1 MFHSASLAQA
11 DPHRAKYEQWVRAY
25 APALY
30 RYAYRLAG
38 NRHVAEDLLQET
50 FVEAWRSIEKQTKAE
65 GARGWLFQILRHRYS
80 HYLRDTRSHR
90 QTRSLGQS
98 QDEHPPDSFPLPLE
112 KLADQ
117 DALQMAMAALNPSI
131 RQTLLMV
138 FVEGLTCRETAASLQ
153 IPIGTVLSR
162 LDSARRSLRQAL
174 GKTVPSG
181 STMRPKGAVL

>member
-1 MFHSASLAQA
+1 MAQA

-25 APALY
+25 APTLY

-38 NRHVAEDLLQET
+38 NPDVAEDLLQET
-50 FVEAWRSIEKQTKAE
+50 FVEAWRSIEKQTHA
-65 GARGWLFQILRHRYS
+65 GAARGWLFQILRHRYS

-90 QTRSLGQS
+90 QTRSLGEG
-98 QDEHPPDSFPLPLE
+98 QDDQPADSLPLPL
-112 KLADQ
+112 KRLADRDDMQ
-117 DALQMAMAALNPSI
+117 SALASLNPLI

-138 FVEGLTCRETAASLQ
+138 FVEGLTCRETAEALK

-174 GKTVPSG
+174 GQAVPDSTVKA
-181 STMRPKGAVL
+181 KGAKL

>member
-1 MFHSASLAQA
+1 
-11 DPHRAKYEQWVRAY
+11 
-25 APALY
+25 
-30 RYAYRLAG
+30 
-38 NRHVAEDLLQET
+38 
-50 FVEAWRSIEKQTKAE
+50 
-65 GARGWLFQILRHRYS
+65 
-80 HYLRDTRSHR
+80 
-90 QTRSLGQS
+90 
-98 QDEHPPDSFPLPLE
+98 LE

-138 FVEGLTCRETAASLQ
+138 FVEGLTCRETAASLE

>member
-1 MFHSASLAQA
+1 MTQT

-38 NRHVAEDLLQET
+38 KRHIAEDLLQET
-50 FVEAWRSIEKQTKAE
+50 FVEAWRSIDRQTYAH
-65 GARGWLFQILRHRYS
+65 GARGWLFQILRRRYS

-90 QTRSLGQS
+90 QTRSLGQT
-98 QDEHPPDSFPLPLE
+98 QDEQPPDSLPLPLE
-112 KLADQ
+112 RLANQ
-117 DALQMAMAALNPSI
+117 DAMQTALSLLNPSI

-138 FVEGLTCRETAASLQ
+138 YAEGLTCRETAQILK

-162 LDSARRSLRQAL
+162 LDSARRSLRQTL
-174 GKTVPSG
+174 GETDPSG
-181 STMRPKGAVL
+181 PAIKPKGARI